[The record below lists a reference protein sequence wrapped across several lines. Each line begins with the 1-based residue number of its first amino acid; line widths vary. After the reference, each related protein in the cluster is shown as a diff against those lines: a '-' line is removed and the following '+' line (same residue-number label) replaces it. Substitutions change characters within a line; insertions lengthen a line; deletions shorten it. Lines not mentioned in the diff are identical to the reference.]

1 MEENKVMNIEL
12 TPEMFEKLD
21 DSKKNSEK
29 IAYESKTYIADAWNR
44 FKKNKLALIGL
55 CFLLVMAIGC
65 IFVPIFSSYTYD
77 GQNMANT
84 LVLTVLVVMYWLG
97 LCTVGGSHLQ
107 LDSQPQLFLYVLGLL
122 MGLSLDM
129 LAEKSI

>member
-29 IAYESKTYIADAWNR
+29 ITYESKTYIADAWNR
-44 FKKNKLALIGL
+44 YKKNKLALIGL

-84 LVLTVLVVMYWLG
+84 F
-97 LCTVGGSHLQ
+97 
-107 LDSQPQLFLYVLGLL
+107 P
-122 MGLSLDM
+122 SLNSRLNPFGPDPASGFD
-129 LAEKSI
+129 LNPPFRCI

>member
-44 FKKNKLALIGL
+44 FKKIISIDWVMLFIGNGNWMYLCANFLI
-55 CFLLVMAIGC
+55 I
-65 IFVPIFSSYTYD
+65 
-77 GQNMANT
+77 
-84 LVLTVLVVMYWLG
+84 
-97 LCTVGGSHLQ
+97 HL
-107 LDSQPQLFLYVLGLL
+107 
-122 MGLSLDM
+122 
-129 LAEKSI
+129 

>member
-84 LVLTVLVVMYWLG
+84 FAILVR
-97 LCTVGGSHLQ
+97 
-107 LDSQPQLFLYVLGLL
+107 
-122 MGLSLDM
+122 
-129 LAEKSI
+129 II

>member
-29 IAYESKTYIADAWNR
+29 IAYESKTYIADDWNR

-65 IFVPIFSSYTYD
+65 IFVPIF
-77 GQNMANT
+77 
-84 LVLTVLVVMYWLG
+84 
-97 LCTVGGSHLQ
+97 
-107 LDSQPQLFLYVLGLL
+107 
-122 MGLSLDM
+122 
-129 LAEKSI
+129 

>member
-1 MEENKVMNIEL
+1 
-12 TPEMFEKLD
+12 MFEKLD

-84 LVLTVLVVMYWLG
+84 FAGPSMDHIFGTDRFGRDDYVRWADLTCSWI
-97 LCTVGGSHLQ
+97 
-107 LDSQPQLFLYVLGLL
+107 
-122 MGLSLDM
+122 LSRNYFFMCWGYLWGYRWICWR
-129 LAEKSI
+129 KSRYDYDAYR

>member
-84 LVLTVLVVMYWLG
+84 FAGPSMDHIFGTDRFGRDVLVRIMSVSY
-97 LCTVGGSHLQ
+97 THLDVYTRQ
-107 LDSQPQLFLYVLGLL
+107 VFTRV
-122 MGLSLDM
+122 
-129 LAEKSI
+129 

>member
-1 MEENKVMNIEL
+1 MVISFNIITDLLSAVVDPRIKLNRRKQDGRNKVMNIEL

-55 CFLLVMAIGC
+55 CF
-65 IFVPIFSSYTYD
+65 
-77 GQNMANT
+77 
-84 LVLTVLVVMYWLG
+84 YW
-97 LCTVGGSHLQ
+97 
-107 LDSQPQLFLYVLGLL
+107 
-122 MGLSLDM
+122 
-129 LAEKSI
+129 